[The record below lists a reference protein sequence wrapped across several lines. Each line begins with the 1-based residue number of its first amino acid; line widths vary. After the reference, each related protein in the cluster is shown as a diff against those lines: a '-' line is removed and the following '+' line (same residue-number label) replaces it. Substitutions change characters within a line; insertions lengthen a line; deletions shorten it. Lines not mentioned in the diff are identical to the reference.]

1 MKQESVKNVL
11 LLLAGAF
18 VYSVGT
24 QYFIVPAQIAPGGAV
39 GIALMINHLTSLPIG
54 TLTLLINLPLLV
66 LAWFYLSHRF
76 TVRTAVATV
85 LVSVVL
91 DFLVTPICPMYGG
104 DRLLSSV
111 YGGIVVG
118 IGMALIFQAGFTTG
132 GTDIAGYLLQKKFPH
147 YSIGHALMI
156 IEGIILLMSIFVFQD
171 VDAGLFGL
179 ISVYVQT
186 KVIDMILYGSD
197 AGSQAVIITQ
207 YPQEISQRVI
217 QELERT
223 TTVLPARGAY
233 SGSPTNVVLCTVRKS
248 EFVRL
253 KRIIGQC
260 DPNAFVMV
268 NETTE
273 VLGLGFKGFA
283 EAIYTHSPF
292 TLRTRSLFTKKH
304 RV

>member
-253 KRIIGQC
+253 KCIIGQC

-283 EAIYTHSPF
+283 EAI
-292 TLRTRSLFTKKH
+292 
-304 RV
+304 

>member
-1 MKQESVKNVL
+1 MKKEWIKSVVL
-11 LLLAGAF
+11 VVLGA
-18 VYSVGT
+18 VIYSVGT
-24 QYFIVPAQIAPGGAV
+24 QYFVVPAQIAPGGAV
-39 GIALMINHLTSLPIG
+39 GIALMINHLTALPIG

-66 LAWFYLSHRF
+66 LAWFYLSRQF
-76 TVRTAVATV
+76 TVRTAIATV
-85 LVSVVL
+85 LVTIIL
-91 DFLVTPICPMYGG
+91 DFIVTPICPQYAG

-118 IGMALIFQAGFTTG
+118 VGMAFIFLAGFTTG

-156 IEGIILLMSIFVFQD
+156 IEGIILVMSIFVFQD

-197 AGSQAVIITQ
+197 AGSQAIIVTKH
-207 YPQEISQRVI
+207 PQEIADRVI

-223 TTVLPARGAY
+223 ATILPAKGAY
-233 SGSPTNVVLCTVRKS
+233 SGDPIDVVLCTVRKS

-260 DPNAFVMV
+260 DPSAFVMA
-268 NETTE
+268 NETSE
-273 VLGLGFKGFA
+273 VLGLGFKC
-283 EAIYTHSPF
+283 F
-292 TLRTRSLFTKKH
+292 TE
-304 RV
+304 VV

>member
-1 MKQESVKNVL
+1 MKKEWIKSVVL
-11 LLLAGAF
+11 VVLGA
-18 VYSVGT
+18 VIYSVGT
-24 QYFIVPAQIAPGGAV
+24 QYFVVPAQIAPGGAV
-39 GIALMINHLTSLPIG
+39 GIALMINHLTALPIG

-66 LAWFYLSHRF
+66 LAWFYLSRQF
-76 TVRTAVATV
+76 TVRTAIATV
-85 LVSVVL
+85 LVTIIL
-91 DFLVTPICPMYGG
+91 DFIVTPICPQYAG

-118 IGMALIFQAGFTTG
+118 VGMAFIFLAGFTTG

-156 IEGIILLMSIFVFQD
+156 IEGIILVMSIFVFQD

-197 AGSQAVIITQ
+197 AGSQAIIVTKH
-207 YPQEISQRVI
+207 PQEISDRVI

-223 TTVLPARGAY
+223 ATILPAKGAY
-233 SGSPTNVVLCTVRKS
+233 SGNPIDVVLCTVRKS

-260 DPNAFVMV
+260 DPSAFVMA
-268 NETTE
+268 NETSE
-273 VLGLGFKGFA
+273 VLGLGFKGFT
-283 EAIYTHSPF
+283 E
-292 TLRTRSLFTKKH
+292 
-304 RV
+304 VV